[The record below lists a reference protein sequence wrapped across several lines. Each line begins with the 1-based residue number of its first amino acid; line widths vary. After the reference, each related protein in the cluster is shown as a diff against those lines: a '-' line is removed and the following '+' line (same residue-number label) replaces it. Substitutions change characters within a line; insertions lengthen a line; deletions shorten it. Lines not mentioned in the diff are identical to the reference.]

1 MDKLSYPMSLHNHTD
16 FSNFRLRDSINT
28 VENLIDYAIE
38 LGHSGVAITEHDT
51 IASSIRAEK
60 YYNKIK
66 KDNPNFK
73 LIRGNEIYL
82 VRNGLTNDN
91 FNKEV
96 DRYFHFILLAKDE
109 IGHQQIREIST
120 RAWMRSW
127 MARRMRRVPT
137 YYQDLIEIIGSNPG
151 HVIGSTACLG
161 GCLPTQLLRLLEME
175 RGTSKN
181 MAAIELKKKIY
192 IWIEQIQNI
201 FGKDDFYFEMQ
212 PSFNKDQ
219 IYVNKK
225 LVELGEEMGIKYII
239 TNDAHY
245 LKKED
250 RPIHKAF
257 LNSQQGDRE
266 VDDFYA
272 TTYLMNDEE
281 IYHYMEESLG
291 EEVIQKAYR
300 AIEEIRDKCED
311 YTLLKPLKIPRL
323 NWKRFELTHNKDF
336 YIDRTPYLKK
346 FYESDYSE
354 DRHLACAIINRLEE
368 ATKEE
373 DLNNQKTYDEINACL
388 EDTWVSSE
396 VNGSRWSAYFLNLQN
411 IIDSCWDAG
420 TLVGCGRGSGVGF
433 ILLYLLGIT
442 QINPLREKAPTFR
455 WRFLNPERVSVLDVD
470 IDIEGGRRADVLK
483 NFRNIYGEDRVA
495 NVLTLKTEKS
505 KSAILTAARGL
516 GIDVDTAQYL
526 SSFIEADRGQ
536 LRTLKQTFYGDPENN
551 IPASS
556 HFRTEMEENYPE
568 LWTVAQRIE
577 GLINGCGVHAGGVIF
592 VDEPFTNST
601 ALMRAPSGEI
611 ITQFDLHDAE
621 DTGLI
626 KYDILSVEALDKIHN
641 CIDLICNYGYEER
654 EATLKET
661 YEKIVGIYNL
671 ERDDHKMWEM
681 CWNHKV
687 QSLFQME
694 KQSGIQ
700 GIAVMKPTSVDDLAI
715 LNSAIRLM
723 ATEKGGEMPVNKLAR
738 FKAYPVDWD
747 YELKKYGL
755 GAEAKEILSP
765 VLSISYGLCIAQE
778 QFMQLVQLP
787 ELGGFNLTWADK
799 LRKSIAKKNPAE
811 YEKLTKEFFEEIE
824 KRGCDKKLCE
834 YTWNVLIAMSKGYGF
849 NLSHTL
855 AYSLIGLQELNL
867 AYRYPTILWDCAC
880 LISDSGG
887 AEKEVEDDTEDE
899 VKEEVTYYNEMEDF
913 TDEDNED
920 DVVNEYDEEDCDGY
934 PATVKVLKDEKKK
947 KKVKSTNYGKIAT
960 AIGKMKSE
968 GVNIVA
974 TDINKSSYTFAP
986 DVDNNSIIY
995 GLSGITKVGDDL
1007 VHQIMDNRPYESVE
1021 DFLNKVKVNKPQMIN
1036 LIKAGAFDG
1045 IGRDNDRVKTMEDYI
1060 DMISD
1065 KKKRIT
1071 LQNMKMLI
1079 EFGLIP
1085 VEYDFQC
1092 KVYNYN
1098 KYLKK
1103 FKEEDCYLMNN
1114 IAFSFYENNFDLDLL
1129 VLDDLTESGFKI
1141 KQTDWDKIYKKQM
1154 DIIRPYIKDNNE
1166 KLLNA
1171 VNNKLKQDMWN
1182 KYCIGNISSWEMD
1195 AISCYIHEHELIKL
1209 KNNIYG
1215 FIDYK
1220 NLPEEPEVNYEF
1232 KSKQTGQK
1240 IPLFKIHRI
1249 VGTVLDKDKAKK
1261 NITLLTTS
1269 GVVTVKIFGDAFT
1282 HYDKQ
1287 LSERGADGH
1296 KHVIEK
1302 SWFSRGN
1309 KIIVTGIRRGDSFI
1323 AKKYKNT
1330 PYHLVELINN
1340 IDDMGYIK
1348 TTKERADVL

>member
-1 MDKLSYPMSLHNHTD
+1 
-16 FSNFRLRDSINT
+16 
-28 VENLIDYAIE
+28 
-38 LGHSGVAITEHDT
+38 
-51 IASSIRAEK
+51 
-60 YYNKIK
+60 
-66 KDNPNFK
+66 
-73 LIRGNEIYL
+73 
-82 VRNGLTNDN
+82 
-91 FNKEV
+91 
-96 DRYFHFILLAKDE
+96 
-109 IGHQQIREIST
+109 
-120 RAWMRSW
+120 MRSW
-127 MARRMRRVPT
+127 VSRRMRRVPT
-137 YYQDLIEIIGSNPG
+137 YYQDLIDMIKANPG

-161 GCLPTQLLRLLEME
+161 GCLPVQLMRLRDTGAPSMD
-175 RGTSKN
+175 K
-181 MAAIELKKKIY
+181 LK
-192 IWIEQIQNI
+192 IWIKQMQEI
-201 FGKDDFYFEMQ
+201 FGKEDFYFEMQ
-212 PSFNKDQ
+212 PSKNKDQ
-219 IYVNKK
+219 IYVNNELIK
-225 LVELGEEMGIKYII
+225 LSNELNIKYII

-257 LNSQQGDRE
+257 LNAQQGDRE

-272 TTYLMNDEE
+272 TTYLMSDEE
-281 IYHYMEESLG
+281 IREYMEDKVG
-291 EEVIQKAYR
+291 EEVLQKSYQNI
-300 AIEEIRDKCED
+300 IEIKNKCKD
-311 YTLLKPLKIPRL
+311 FSLQKDLKIPRL
-323 NWKRFELTHNKDF
+323 NWKEFEINDKEKIYFSEKIPYINKF
-336 YIDRTPYLKK
+336 LSS
-346 FYESDYSE
+346 EYSE
-354 DRHLACAIINRLEE
+354 DRHLAYAIIDRIKDDETLQDKQ
-368 ATKEE
+368 TFKEI
-373 DLNNQKTYDEINACL
+373 DACL

-411 IIDSCWDAG
+411 IIGSCWDAG

-470 IDIEGGRRADVLK
+470 IDIEGGRRAEVLSK
-483 NFRNIYGEDRVA
+483 FRDIYGNDRVA

-536 LRTLKQTFYGDPENN
+536 LRTLHQTFYGDPENG
-551 IPASS
+551 ISASNK
-556 HFRTEMEENYPE
+556 FREEMENNYPE
-568 LWTVAQRIE
+568 LWEVAKRIE
-577 GLINGCGVHAGGVIF
+577 GLINGCGIHAGGVIF
-592 VDEPFTNST
+592 VDEPFTETS

-641 CIDLICNYGYEER
+641 CIDLICDYGYEER

-671 ERDDHKMWEM
+671 ERDDPKMWEM

-738 FKAYPVDWD
+738 FKAHPVDWD

-755 GAEAKEILSP
+755 GEDAKKVLAP
-765 VLSISYGLCIAQE
+765 VLNISYGLCIAQE

-811 YEKLTKEFFEEIE
+811 YDKLTKEYFEEIV
-824 KRGCDKKLCE
+824 KRGCDEQLCK

-867 AYRYPTILWDCAC
+867 AFRYPIILWNCAC

-887 AEKEVEDDTEDE
+887 NEREESNDDKRVVEEQWDTFDDLSVGVFEDE
-899 VKEEVTYYNEMEDF
+899 YESESPESV
-913 TDEDNED
+913 D
-920 DVVNEYDEEDCDGY
+920 DS
-934 PATVKVLKDEKKK
+934 ATKRKKASK
-947 KKVKSTNYGKIAT
+947 INYGKIAT

-968 GVNIVA
+968 GVNIIA

-986 DVDNNSIIY
+986 DIKNNNIIY
-995 GLSGITKVGDDL
+995 GLSGITKVGTDI
-1007 VHQIMDNRPYESVE
+1007 VHQIIKNRPYDSIE
-1021 DFLNKVKVNKPQMIN
+1021 DFLSKVKVNKPQMIN
-1036 LIKAGAFDG
+1036 LIKAGAFDK
-1045 IGRDNDRVKTMEDYI
+1045 IGRDNDRIKIMEDYI
-1060 DMISD
+1060 NLIAD

-1079 EFGLIP
+1079 DFNLIP
-1085 VEYDFQC
+1085 KEYEFQC

-1103 FKEEDCYLMNN
+1103 FKESNYYLMNN
-1114 IAFSFYENNFDLDLL
+1114 IAFDFYDKNFDLDLL
-1129 VLDDLTESGFKI
+1129 VLDSSAESGFKI

-1154 DIIRPYIKDNNE
+1154 DIIRPYIKSNNE
-1166 KLLNA
+1166 ELLNA
-1171 VNNKLKQDMWN
+1171 VNNKLNQDMWN
-1182 KYCIGNISSWEMD
+1182 KYCNGNISSWEMD
-1195 AISCYIHEHELIKL
+1195 SISCYIHEHELANL
-1209 KNNIYG
+1209 RNDAYG
-1215 FIDYK
+1215 FVDYNK
-1220 NLPEEPEVNYEF
+1220 LSEEPEISYVF
-1232 KSKQTGQK
+1232 RSKQTGQK
-1240 IPLFKIHRI
+1240 VPLFKIHRI
-1249 VGTVLDKDKAKK
+1249 AGTVLDKDKAKK
-1261 NITLLTTS
+1261 SITLLTTT
-1269 GVVTVKIFGDAFT
+1269 GVTTVKIFGDAFT

-1309 KIIVTGIRRGDSFI
+1309 KIIVTGIRRGDTFL

-1340 IDDMGYIK
+1340 INADGYIQ
-1348 TTKERADVL
+1348 TTKERAEVS